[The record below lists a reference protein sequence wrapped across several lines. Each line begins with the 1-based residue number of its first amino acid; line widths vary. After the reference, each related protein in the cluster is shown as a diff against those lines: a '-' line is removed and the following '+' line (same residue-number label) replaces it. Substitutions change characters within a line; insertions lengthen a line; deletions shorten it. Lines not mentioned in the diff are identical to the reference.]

1 MEGAASG
8 MEKGSEM
15 LDFLAPPGRPAK
27 LTRAMHKSNAN
38 LRPVEF
44 GLFLNAWR
52 ESLPNINHFPVCC
65 SGMPRRG
72 DESSSGPRFFRQMS
86 FRPMFIV
93 EAFSKLSVRARIIV
107 LGVIPVIG
115 FLANGIAFT
124 VGDVEV
130 GRAFDSVQ
138 RYTQVADA
146 SRDLKTGLLIMRAAT
161 TEYVARPSDKVVA
174 DFTDGQELAMKSLE
188 RIAAMLGAS
197 AQDVVTP
204 LRITVRDL
212 KTSFESLVNE
222 QKSLGYD
229 DSHGITA
236 ELTAASSA
244 VERIIHEDLSWVA
257 DGDARK
263 MLMSLLTMRRDEI
276 AYRLTRSRVSEKHFL
291 DEVRNFNALFES
303 VDGAPSMK
311 QKLNEEVKT
320 YSYAFAQWV
329 ASTDN
334 IEPLVTLIGH
344 DTETVLPE
352 ADKIIASARDS
363 ASDAGTALAA
373 SRARI
378 RSFILWVGLAVVLIG
393 ISFSWRIGRSITR
406 PLEGLAQVMKRL
418 ADGDT
423 ATRIP
428 ATRAHDEI
436 GAMARTVVVF
446 RDNMIERE
454 RLSAVETQ
462 TNTARAQRGESI
474 AAMIDTF
481 RASVEQALARL
492 REAAGA
498 LEIASSGLNDAADA
512 VSSEARDA
520 ENRVNTAAV
529 NVTTVASS
537 IEELAASIGEIAL
550 QATRSTEVAGRAVA
564 ESKRTVTT
572 MSDLGT
578 AANRIGEV
586 IGLIQSIAGQTNLL
600 ALNATIEA
608 ARAGEAG
615 RGFAVV
621 ATEVKSLAAQTAR
634 ATEDVAAQIGAIQSA
649 TADAAQAIEQVSS
662 IIDDMS
668 EIAVTVAST
677 VEEQNN
683 AVASIAEGVNRAS
696 VEARTGAQ
704 SMSRVAGASTGARS
718 TAADVKALADAL
730 AIEAASLQSEVRR
743 FLADVQAA

>member
-1 MEGAASG
+1 
-8 MEKGSEM
+8 
-15 LDFLAPPGRPAK
+15 
-27 LTRAMHKSNAN
+27 
-38 LRPVEF
+38 
-44 GLFLNAWR
+44 
-52 ESLPNINHFPVCC
+52 
-65 SGMPRRG
+65 
-72 DESSSGPRFFRQMS
+72 
-86 FRPMFIV
+86 
-93 EAFSKLSVRARIIV
+93 
-107 LGVIPVIG
+107 
-115 FLANGIAFT
+115 
-124 VGDVEV
+124 
-130 GRAFDSVQ
+130 
-138 RYTQVADA
+138 
-146 SRDLKTGLLIMRAAT
+146 
-161 TEYVARPSDKVVA
+161 
-174 DFTDGQELAMKSLE
+174 
-188 RIAAMLGAS
+188 
-197 AQDVVTP
+197 
-204 LRITVRDL
+204 
-212 KTSFESLVNE
+212 
-222 QKSLGYD
+222 
-229 DSHGITA
+229 
-236 ELTAASSA
+236 
-244 VERIIHEDLSWVA
+244 
-257 DGDARK
+257 
-263 MLMSLLTMRRDEI
+263 MRRDEL
-276 AYRLTRSRVSEKHFL
+276 AYRLTRARSAEKHFL

-334 IEPLVTLIGH
+334 IEPLVSLIGH

-352 ADKIIASARDS
+352 ADKIIAAARDS
-363 ASDAGTALAA
+363 ASDAGSALTT

-378 RSFILWVGLAVVLIG
+378 RNFILWVGLTVVLIG
-393 ISFSWRIGRSITR
+393 ISCSWRIGRSITR
-406 PLEGLAQVMKRL
+406 PLEGLARAMKRL

-423 ATRIP
+423 AAQIP
-428 ATRAHDEI
+428 ETRAHDEI
-436 GAMARTVVVF
+436 GVMARTVVVF
-446 RDNMIERE
+446 RDTMIERE

-462 TNTARAQRGESI
+462 ANAARAQRGESI

-481 RASVEQALARL
+481 RSSVEQALARL
-492 REAAGA
+492 RDAAGA
-498 LEIASSGLNDAADA
+498 LESASSGLNDAADA

-520 ENRVNTAAV
+520 ENRVSTAAL

-668 EIAVTVAST
+668 DIALTVAST

>member
-1 MEGAASG
+1 
-8 MEKGSEM
+8 
-15 LDFLAPPGRPAK
+15 
-27 LTRAMHKSNAN
+27 
-38 LRPVEF
+38 
-44 GLFLNAWR
+44 
-52 ESLPNINHFPVCC
+52 
-65 SGMPRRG
+65 
-72 DESSSGPRFFRQMS
+72 
-86 FRPMFIV
+86 MFIV
-93 EAFSKLSVRARIIV
+93 KAFSKLSVRARIIV

-115 FLANGIAFT
+115 FLANGIAFM

-130 GRAFDSVQ
+130 GRAFDSVH
-138 RYTQVADA
+138 RYSQVADA

-161 TEYVARPSDKVVA
+161 TQYVARPSDKEVA
-174 DFTDGQELAMKSLE
+174 DFNDGQELAMKSLE
-188 RIAAMLGAS
+188 RIAAMLGTS
-197 AQDVVTP
+197 AQDVITP
-204 LRITVRDL
+204 MRITVRDL

-244 VERIIHEDLSWVA
+244 VERIIHDDLSWVA

-263 MLMSLLTMRRDEI
+263 MLMSLLTMRRDEM
-276 AYRLTRSRVSEKHFL
+276 AYRLTRSRASEKHFL
-291 DEVRNFNALFES
+291 DEVKNFNALFES

-311 QKLNEEVKT
+311 LKLNEEVKT
-320 YSYAFAQWV
+320 YNYAFAQWV

-334 IEPLVTLIGH
+334 IEPLVGLIGH

-378 RSFILWVGLAVVLIG
+378 RSFILWIGLAVVLIG
-393 ISFSWRIGRSITR
+393 ISFSWRIGRSITQ
-406 PLEGLAQVMKRL
+406 PLEDLARVMKRL

-423 ATRIP
+423 SARIP
-428 ATRAHDEI
+428 ETKAHDEI

-454 RLSAVETQ
+454 RLSAMEKQ
-462 TNTARAQRGESI
+462 TNTARAQRGETI

-498 LEIASSGLNDAADA
+498 LESASSGLNDAADA

>member
-1 MEGAASG
+1 
-8 MEKGSEM
+8 
-15 LDFLAPPGRPAK
+15 
-27 LTRAMHKSNAN
+27 
-38 LRPVEF
+38 
-44 GLFLNAWR
+44 
-52 ESLPNINHFPVCC
+52 
-65 SGMPRRG
+65 
-72 DESSSGPRFFRQMS
+72 MS

-93 EAFSKLSVRARIIV
+93 EAFSKLSVRTRIIV

-115 FLANGIAFT
+115 FLANGIAFM

-161 TEYVARPSDKVVA
+161 TQYVARPSDKEVA
-174 DFTDGQELAMKSLE
+174 DFTDGQELAMKSLD

-229 DSHGITA
+229 DSHGISA

-276 AYRLTRSRVSEKHFL
+276 AYRLTRSRASEKHFL

-352 ADKIIASARDS
+352 ADKIIAAARDS
-363 ASDAGTALAA
+363 ASDAGMALAA

-462 TNTARAQRGESI
+462 ANTARAQRGESI
-474 AAMIDTF
+474 ASMIDTF

-492 REAAGA
+492 REAAGR
-498 LEIASSGLNDAADA
+498 LESASSGLNDAADA

-520 ENRVNTAAV
+520 ENRVSSAAV
-529 NVTTVASS
+529 DVTTVASS

-634 ATEDVAAQIGAIQSA
+634 ATEDVAAQIGSIQSA

-677 VEEQNN
+677 VEEQNH

-704 SMSRVAGASTGARS
+704 SMSRVAGATTGARS

-730 AIEAASLQSEVRR
+730 AIEAAGLQSEVRR

>member
-1 MEGAASG
+1 
-8 MEKGSEM
+8 
-15 LDFLAPPGRPAK
+15 
-27 LTRAMHKSNAN
+27 
-38 LRPVEF
+38 
-44 GLFLNAWR
+44 
-52 ESLPNINHFPVCC
+52 
-65 SGMPRRG
+65 
-72 DESSSGPRFFRQMS
+72 
-86 FRPMFIV
+86 MFIV

-107 LGVIPVIG
+107 LGVIPVVG
-115 FLANGIAFT
+115 FLANGIAFM

-161 TEYVARPSDKVVA
+161 TQYVARPSDKEVA

-188 RIAAMLGAS
+188 RIATMLGGS
-197 AQDVVTP
+197 AQDVITP

-236 ELTAASSA
+236 ELTTASSA

-276 AYRLTRSRVSEKHFL
+276 AYRLTRSRASEKHFL

-311 QKLNEEVKT
+311 QKLNEEGKT

-352 ADKIIASARDS
+352 ADKIIAAARDS

-406 PLEGLAQVMKRL
+406 PLEGLARVMKRL

-423 ATRIP
+423 AAQIP
-428 ATRAHDEI
+428 ETKAHDEI

-454 RLSAVETQ
+454 RLSAVEKQ
-462 TNTARAQRGESI
+462 ANSARAQRGESI

-481 RASVEQALARL
+481 RSSVEQALARL

-498 LEIASSGLNDAADA
+498 LESASSGLNDAADS

-520 ENRVNTAAV
+520 ENRVNPAAV

-634 ATEDVAAQIGAIQSA
+634 ATEDVAAQIGSIQSA

-683 AVASIAEGVNRAS
+683 AVASIAEAVNRAS

-704 SMSRVAGASTGARS
+704 SMSRVAGATTGARS

>member
-1 MEGAASG
+1 MFA
-8 MEKGSEM
+8 
-15 LDFLAPPGRPAK
+15 
-27 LTRAMHKSNAN
+27 
-38 LRPVEF
+38 
-44 GLFLNAWR
+44 
-52 ESLPNINHFPVCC
+52 LP
-65 SGMPRRG
+65 
-72 DESSSGPRFFRQMS
+72 
-86 FRPMFIV
+86 
-93 EAFSKLSVRARIIV
+93 AFSKLSVRTRIVV

-115 FLANGIAFT
+115 FLANGIAFM
-124 VGDVEV
+124 VGDGAV
-130 GRAFDSVQ
+130 GRAFDSVH
-138 RYTQVADA
+138 RYTKVADA
-146 SRDLKTGLLIMRAAT
+146 SRDLKSGLLMMRAAT
-161 TEYVARPSDKVVA
+161 TEYVARPSDVEVA
-174 DFTDGQELAMKSLE
+174 DFSAGQDLAMKSLD
-188 RIAAMLGAS
+188 RIAEMLGGTAT
-197 AQDVVTP
+197 DTITP

-212 KTSFESLVNE
+212 KASFESLVNE
-222 QKSLGYD
+222 QKTLGYNENE
-229 DSHGITA
+229 GITA

-244 VERIIHEDLSWVA
+244 VEKIIHDDLSWVA
-257 DGDARK
+257 EGDAGK
-263 MLMSLLTMRRDEI
+263 LLISLLTMRRDEM
-276 AYRLTRSRVSEKHFL
+276 AYRLTRGRAFEKHFL
-291 DEVRNFNALFES
+291 DETKNFNNLFDS

-311 QKLNEEVKT
+311 KDLNNQVHN
-320 YSYAFAQWV
+320 YSSAFAQWV

-334 IEPLVTLIGH
+334 IEPLVGLINH

-363 ASDAGTALAA
+363 ADDAAGVLAA

-378 RSFILWVGLAVVLIG
+378 RSFILWVGLAVALIG
-393 ISFSWRIGRSITR
+393 IGCSWRIGRSITR
-406 PLEGLAQVMKRL
+406 PLGELAGAMKQL

-423 ATRIP
+423 AAHIP
-428 ATRAHDEI
+428 ATNSHDEI
-436 GAMARTVVVF
+436 GAMARTVLVF
-446 RDNMIERE
+446 RDSMIERE

-462 TNTARAQRGESI
+462 ANTARVQRGENI
-474 AAMIDTF
+474 AEMIKAF

-492 REAAGA
+492 REAADR
-498 LEIASSGLNDAADA
+498 LENASSGLNTAADA
-512 VSSEARDA
+512 VSAEARDA
-520 ENRVNTAAV
+520 ENRVGTASV

-564 ESKRTVTT
+564 ESKRTVNT
-572 MSDLGT
+572 MSELGN

-634 ATEDVAAQIGAIQSA
+634 ATEDVAAQIGSIQSA

-668 EIAVTVAST
+668 EIAMTVAST

-696 VEARTGAQ
+696 VEAKTGADA
-704 SMSRVAGASTGARS
+704 MSRVAGASSGARA

-730 AIEAASLQSEVRR
+730 AIEAESLQGEVRR

>member
-1 MEGAASG
+1 M
-8 MEKGSEM
+8 
-15 LDFLAPPGRPAK
+15 
-27 LTRAMHKSNAN
+27 
-38 LRPVEF
+38 
-44 GLFLNAWR
+44 
-52 ESLPNINHFPVCC
+52 
-65 SGMPRRG
+65 
-72 DESSSGPRFFRQMS
+72 
-86 FRPMFIV
+86 
-93 EAFSKLSVRARIIV
+93 
-107 LGVIPVIG
+107 
-115 FLANGIAFT
+115 
-124 VGDVEV
+124 
-130 GRAFDSVQ
+130 
-138 RYTQVADA
+138 
-146 SRDLKTGLLIMRAAT
+146 
-161 TEYVARPSDKVVA
+161 
-174 DFTDGQELAMKSLE
+174 
-188 RIAAMLGAS
+188 
-197 AQDVVTP
+197 
-204 LRITVRDL
+204 RDL

-236 ELTAASSA
+236 ELTAASST

-276 AYRLTRSRVSEKHFL
+276 AYRLTRSRASEKHFL

-311 QKLNEEVKT
+311 QKLNDEVKT

-334 IEPLVTLIGH
+334 IEPLVSLIGH

-352 ADKIIASARDS
+352 ADKIIVAARDS
-363 ASDAGTALAA
+363 ASEAGTALAA

-378 RSFILWVGLAVVLIG
+378 RSFILWVGLSVVLIG

-406 PLEGLAQVMKRL
+406 PLEDLARVMKRL

-423 ATRIP
+423 SAQIP
-428 ATRAHDEI
+428 ETRAHDEI

-454 RLSAVETQ
+454 RLSAVEKQ
-462 TNTARAQRGESI
+462 ANSARAQRGETI

-498 LEIASSGLNDAADA
+498 LESASSGLNDAADA
-512 VSSEARDA
+512 VSSEAREA
-520 ENRVNTAAV
+520 ENRVSTAAV

-634 ATEDVAAQIGAIQSA
+634 ATEDVAAQIGSIQSA

-704 SMSRVAGASTGARS
+704 SMSRVAGARTGARS

>member
-1 MEGAASG
+1 
-8 MEKGSEM
+8 
-15 LDFLAPPGRPAK
+15 
-27 LTRAMHKSNAN
+27 
-38 LRPVEF
+38 
-44 GLFLNAWR
+44 
-52 ESLPNINHFPVCC
+52 
-65 SGMPRRG
+65 MPRRG
-72 DESSSGPRFFRQMS
+72 DESPQSRPMFA
-86 FRPMFIV
+86 RPMFIV

-115 FLANGIAFT
+115 FLANGIAFM
-124 VGDVEV
+124 VGDAEV
-130 GRAFDSVQ
+130 GRAFDSVH

-161 TEYVARPSDKVVA
+161 TAYVARPTDKEVA
-174 DFTDGQELAMKSLE
+174 DFNAGQELAMKSLD

-197 AQDVVTP
+197 AQDVITP

-236 ELTAASSA
+236 ELAAASTA

-263 MLMSLLTMRRDEI
+263 MLMSLLTMRRDEM
-276 AYRLTRSRVSEKHFL
+276 AYRLTRARASEKHFL

-320 YSYAFAQWV
+320 YNYAFAQWV

-373 SRARI
+373 SRAGI
-378 RSFILWVGLAVVLIG
+378 RNFILWVGLAVVLIA

-406 PLEGLAQVMKRL
+406 PLEGLARVMKRL

-423 ATRIP
+423 SAQIP
-428 ATRAHDEI
+428 QTRAHDEI

-462 TNTARAQRGESI
+462 ANAARAQRGETI

-481 RASVEQALARL
+481 RSSVEQALARL
-492 REAAGA
+492 REAAGR
-498 LEIASSGLNDAADA
+498 LESASSGMNDAADA

-520 ENRVNTAAV
+520 ENRVGTAAV

-550 QATRSTEVAGRAVA
+550 QATRSTEVASRAVA

-572 MSDLGT
+572 MSDLGA

-634 ATEDVAAQIGAIQSA
+634 ATEDVAAQIGSIQSA

-668 EIAVTVAST
+668 EIAMTVAST

-696 VEARTGAQ
+696 VEAR
-704 SMSRVAGASTGARS
+704 TGARS